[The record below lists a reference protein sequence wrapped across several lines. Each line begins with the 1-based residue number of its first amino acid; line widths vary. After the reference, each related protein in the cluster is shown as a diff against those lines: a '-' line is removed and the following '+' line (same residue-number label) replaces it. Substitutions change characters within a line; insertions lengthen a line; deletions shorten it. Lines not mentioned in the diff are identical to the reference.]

1 MEIRSITRDEWISS
15 LTDLKEDKFAKVFL
29 GKADARGYWDKA
41 LGCFVEGELAGGII
55 PTHSKREPKTIN
67 IQILHTFYNFRRRGV
82 AKYLCEYAYQ
92 EAFKEE
98 CKYFRVSSAPKAK
111 PFYESLGMEFW
122 GRQKSGGY
130 LCFHKMTSDIISEG
144 VYDQE
149 DQTIYNKVYKDRGC
163 IYEAK

>member
-1 MEIRSITRDEWISS
+1 MEIRSITRDEWIDS

-55 PTHSKREPKTIN
+55 STHSKREPKTMN
-67 IQILHTFYNFRRRGV
+67 IQILHTFYDFRRRGV

-130 LCFHKMTSDIISEG
+130 LCFHKMISDIISEG
-144 VYDQE
+144 VYDRE
-149 DQTIYNKVYKDRGC
+149 DSITLKKVYQDRGC
-163 IYEAK
+163 IVK

>member
-1 MEIRSITRDEWISS
+1 MEIRSITRDEWIDS

-55 PTHSKREPKTIN
+55 STHSKREPKTMN
-67 IQILHTFYNFRRRGV
+67 IQILHTFYDFRRRGV

-130 LCFHKMTSDIISEG
+130 LCFHKMTSDTISEG
-144 VYDQE
+144 VYDRE
-149 DQTIYNKVYKDRGC
+149 DSITLKKVYQDRGC
-163 IYEAK
+163 IVK